1 MPTYKKRYFTTS
13 EILERTNLSR
23 TVLMGLK
30 SSGQLKAGKHFV
42 YVTGKP
48 RSNIN
53 WDLEAIEKWQQE
65 ETLKNA
71 IAPYEAAEK
80 IETFSEMGVGYGP
93 TT

>member
-1 MPTYKKRYFTTS
+1 MSIERKRYFTTL
-13 EILERTNLSR
+13 EILKLTNLSR
-23 TVLMGLK
+23 TILMGLK
-30 SSGQLKAGKHFV
+30 ASGKLKAGKHFV

-80 IETFSEMGVGYGP
+80 IETFSEMGVDYGP